1 MDTKAQ
7 EITVNPTNPTPELS
21 DRQKRM
27 IAAMEKTMGIV
38 AHAAPIAKIS
48 RDTHYTWLEKDPE
61 YRKKI
66 DEIENLALDTAEA
79 ALLGLINEGNP
90 QAIMFYLKTKGKK
103 RGYTENPTTAIQVN
117 NTVEN
122 KGMIWELARVYE
134 EVTTKKEANP
144 NAQPSP

>member
-1 MDTKAQ
+1 VDTKAQ
-7 EITVNPTNPTPELS
+7 GIASNPTNPTPELS

-48 RDTHYTWLEKDPE
+48 RDTHYAWLEKYPE
-61 YRKKI
+61 YRRKI
-66 DEIENLALDTAEA
+66 EEIENLALDTAESE
-79 ALLGLINEGNP
+79 LLELIKERNP

-117 NTVEN
+117 NSIEN
-122 KGMIWELARVYE
+122 KGMIWELARAYE
-134 EVTTKKEANP
+134 EVTMKKEAKPNVQPNP
-144 NAQPSP
+144 